1 MTKRASIPAEPRPR
15 STRATQR
22 VTQPIDIAP
31 ERPDV
36 VTVSPK
42 FQVVIPR
49 QVREALELAPGQ
61 KLQAVVIGDR
71 LELVPIVP
79 MKTMRGFLK
88 GIDTERDEEQS

>member
-1 MTKRASIPAEPRPR
+1 MPSETRPTTGRVSRPR
-15 STRATQR
+15 TA
-22 VTQPIDIAP
+22 PIEVAP

-49 QVREALELAPGQ
+49 QVREQLELAPGQ
-61 KLQAVVIGDR
+61 RLQAVVLGDR

-79 MKTMRGFLK
+79 MRALRGFLK
-88 GIDTERDEEQS
+88 GIDTAAPTGDPA